1 VTIEHL
7 REDEI
12 SAAIALWHAAGLAHP
27 WNDSERDIVLALGC
41 PTATI
46 LAAHDGDGRLI
57 GTVMAGFDGHRGWLY
72 SLAVD
77 ESQRGRGVGAALVG
91 EAEAWL
97 AAHGAPVIRLMV
109 RADNERVSGFYES
122 IGYER
127 GEFLVFGK
135 RL

>member
-1 VTIEHL
+1 MIERL
-7 REDEI
+7 RDDEI
-12 SAAIALWHAAGLAHP
+12 PAAIALWQAAGLAHP
-27 WNDSERDIVLALGC
+27 WNDSARDIELALGC

-46 LAAHDGDGRLI
+46 LAAHDEAGALV

-72 SLAVD
+72 SLAVAD
-77 ESQRGRGVGAALVG
+77 SQRGKGVGGALVRT
-91 EAEAWL
+91 AEEWL
-97 AAHGAPVIRLMV
+97 KEQGAPVIRLMV
-109 RADNERVSGFYES
+109 RADNEGVGAFYDS